1 MKWAFVITGAVL
13 LLAGAV
19 TGIVGLLRRSRGERL
34 WLVATILVSTGLL
47 GLVSGWLM
55 SEPNPNRGE
64 ALKTGGLAAGAV
76 VALYA
81 LWLNDRKR
89 RTDEQRHDVERLR
102 QDLESERTQYDRERA
117 ADERFA
123 RAVELLGNPAG
134 QVRVGALHVLAGVA
148 RSRPDYTQTVL
159 DVCCAYLRWPFDR
172 SGAVDLGEQ
181 QVRLTAQRVIADLL
195 PRTADETPQ
204 TPHYDLN
211 LTGADLEYF
220 DISERVVGELTL
232 RYAHLHESN
241 SLWSCHVHGDA
252 WFTAA
257 TSHGILHADDV
268 VFERKAW
275 FSGFTAGS
283 RVRLARVR
291 YLGPTKFDGA
301 RFPGAPGIGE
311 DSPG

>member
-1 MKWAFVITGAVL
+1 MAWAFLIIGAVL
-13 LLAGAV
+13 LPVGGV
-19 TGIVGLLRRSRGERL
+19 VGIVGVLRRSRGERL
-34 WLVATILVSTGLL
+34 WLAATILVSIGLL
-47 GLVSGWLM
+47 ALVSGWLLT
-55 SEPNPNRGE
+55 EPNPNRGE
-64 ALKTGGLAAGAV
+64 ALKTGGLAGAAV

-89 RTDEQRHDVERLR
+89 RTDEQRQDIERRR
-102 QDLESERTQYDRERA
+102 QDLESDRTEHDRERA

-134 QVRVGALHVLAGVA
+134 QVKVGALHVLAGLA
-148 RSRPDYTQTVL
+148 RSRPGYTQTVL
-159 DVCCAYLRWPFDR
+159 DVCCAYLRWPVDR
-172 SGAVDLGEQ
+172 FAVDLGEQ

-195 PRTADETPQ
+195 PKVADETPQ

-220 DISERVVGELTL
+220 DISERVLGELTL
-232 RYAHLHESN
+232 RYANLHQSN

-257 TSHGILHADDV
+257 VSHGVLHADAV

-275 FSGFTAGS
+275 FSGFRARTRCRMV
-283 RVRLARVR
+283 RVEFR
-291 YLGPTKFDGA
+291 GPTKFAGA
-301 RFPGAPGIGE
+301 RFHGPLEVGRNSSG
-311 DSPG
+311 